1 MGVDRIARLSEEM
14 KKEISLIIQNEI
26 KDPRVP
32 LLTSVTHVDLARDLR
47 YAKVH
52 ISVYGEKEQKE
63 KCIEGLTSAA
73 GYIRREVGGRI
84 KMRYTPELIFLID
97 ESIEYGLNI
106 SRMIKEM
113 NKE

>member
-14 KKEISLIIQNEI
+14 RKEISLIIQNEI

-32 LLTSVTHVDLARDLR
+32 LLTSVTHVDVTRDLR
-47 YAKVH
+47 YAKAY

-63 KCIEGLTSAA
+63 KCIEGLKSAA

-84 KMRYTPELIFLID
+84 KMRYTPELIFQID
-97 ESIEYGLNI
+97 DSIEHGLNI

-113 NKE
+113 KKE